1 MQKKVIII
9 AIQERYLDTI
19 TKQVKEI
26 LGDKVTI
33 HSITVKDLRQNTIN
47 SGDVVLISNSQIKGL
62 VNQLIPVNCPI
73 IIAKRDINYT
83 NIRTLIDLPPGQKIL
98 VVNDNKQNTEETVR
112 SLREIVFEHE
122 YQAYDPEVPISS
134 SIDYIVTPGEQHLL
148 PGGLLSVIDVGP
160 RLLDLSTFEE
170 ITELLG
176 IEYVKTQIVKRYL
189 KACVSLSR
197 YDRLKTSNSKDIRN
211 VAQYHFE
218 DIIAI
223 SDSVRRAVDIAK
235 DYALNDTITQIHI
248 EGEKG
253 TGKSMF
259 AQAIH
264 NYSNSSKLPFILINC
279 ISKPFDILEK
289 ELFGYEEEG
298 EVSQG
303 VFELA
308 ENGTVC
314 INGVSE
320 LPLSTQKRLFDML
333 DSRSFSRISGNE
345 VIHLQAR
352 VIVTNYKN
360 SESLLEQNL
369 FHEKLY
375 NLLMKTSVNVPSL
388 SERMEDFLPLIENM
402 KQRINRKD
410 IKFTDEVISYL
421 KSYKWVGNVKELYNV
436 ITYLSFLEDSPIG
449 IDSLPFYL
457 RSNAKKEKFSKV
469 DFQRKII
476 SKIEEHGF
484 LDESIEILS
493 TFLEGKKVHTSYG
506 RKALKKRLEEKGL
519 NISEQQLRMRL
530 EVLHDMGLTIVRQ
543 GRAGSTISR
552 KGEEFIKEYKKNEGV
567 TEVGEV
573 INTTE

>member
-26 LGDKVTI
+26 LGDKITI

-47 SGDVVLISNSQIKGL
+47 SGDIVLISNSQIKGL

-170 ITELLG
+170 IKELLG
-176 IEYVKTQIVKRYL
+176 LEYPKTQIVKRYL

-197 YDRLKTSNSKDIRN
+197 YDRVKTGNSKDIRN

-235 DYALNDTITQIHI
+235 KYAVDDTIAQIYI

-264 NYSNSSKLPFILINC
+264 NYSNSSELPFILINC

-308 ENGTVC
+308 NNGTVC

-333 DSRSFSRISGNE
+333 VSRSFTRISGNE

-369 FHEKLY
+369 FDEKLY
-375 NLLMKTSVNVPSL
+375 HLLMKTSVNVPSL
-388 SERMEDFLPLIENM
+388 SERMEDFIPLIENM
-402 KQRINRKD
+402 KQRINRTD

-436 ITYLSFLEDSPIG
+436 ITYLSFLEDSPIQL
-449 IDSLPFYL
+449 DSLPFYL
-457 RSNAKKEKFSKV
+457 RSNAKKEESNKV
-469 DFQRKII
+469 DVQREII

-493 TFLEGKKVHTSYG
+493 TFIEGKKVHTSYG
-506 RKALKKRLEEKGL
+506 RKALKKCLEEKGL

-530 EVLHDMGLTIVRQ
+530 EVLHDIGLTIVRQ

-552 KGEEFIKEYKKNEGV
+552 KGEAFIKEYKKNAAI
-567 TEVGEV
+567 TEAKEV
-573 INTTE
+573 INTIE